1 MTISSILGFRG
12 VTTTTIS
19 PTASLGHRTPS
30 FNNAQHRGDIW
41 IHSDGWKG
49 GKKGDSAALSAL
61 TLLAFLFFLH
71 ILQSCL
77 QDMQDNNQPT
87 IVVANSARRE
97 EVPTMVAV
105 PIETPMPMPMPMPMP
120 APMQPMQAARAK
132 RSVPVEEQARH
143 LQRVQQQQQQ
153 HAKHSEEGWEIV
165 SVSSSKQR
173 FRPQPAR
180 KGQAPEAAPGAPAV
194 EVGLSPRITTSSSPL
209 SVVQD
214 EEDDDSLHEPVVSIT
229 PTPPRP
235 QGSRVEGPAMVR
247 VSTSSS
253 STEADGEYEDGSVSS
268 AEGGDEDASVT
279 RSSEVVA
286 NKQEEYELRAT
297 TERIETA
304 TVPVANVPVAV
315 PVAMLRPSITFVPLA
330 SNFRG
335 VFSMLAAPLLRMV
348 QPGGG
353 PGGGPLGGGLLGSS
367 LGAALGAG
375 LGQGLREG
383 LRAAMCCDLVVCE
396 AHRLGSIGGAIGE
409 RVATTVSTVVRWVCG
424 QSENEIR
431 EILEAAQRG
440 RAEGGDGCRHHIE
453 QCERRAGRRTP
464 VSTIAAL
471 LEAYVTGGRP

>member
-12 VTTTTIS
+12 ATTTTIS
-19 PTASLGHRTPS
+19 PTPSLGLGHRGPS
-30 FNNAQHRGDIW
+30 FHNAQHRGDIW

-77 QDMQDNNQPT
+77 QDMQDQNQPT
-87 IVVANSARRE
+87 IVVANGARRE

-105 PIETPMPMPMPMPMP
+105 PIETPMPMPMP
-120 APMQPMQAARAK
+120 APMQPMQTVQPGRTARSRRA
-132 RSVPVEEQARH
+132 RSAPAEEQARH
-143 LQRVQQQQQQ
+143 LQRVQQQ
-153 HAKHSEEGWEIV
+153 HKAKHGDEGWQIV
-165 SVSSSKQR
+165 SVSSNKQR
-173 FRPQPAR
+173 LRL
-180 KGQAPEAAPGAPAV
+180 KGQGPDTA
-194 EVGLSPRITTSSSPL
+194 LSPRITSSASPL
-209 SVVQD
+209 SAAQA
-214 EEDDDSLHEPVVSIT
+214 EEADDDREQVVSIT
-229 PTPPRP
+229 PAPPRP
-235 QGSRVEGPAMVR
+235 PPGSGERPAMVR
-247 VSTSSS
+247 VSTSSTS
-253 STEADGEYEDGSVSS
+253 SEEEDDEDGVS
-268 AEGGDEDASVT
+268 EDASDA
-279 RSSEVVA
+279 SASAEAVA
-286 NKQEEYELRAT
+286 NKQEEYDLRAT

-304 TVPVANVPVAV
+304 TTTVPAASAVPVAV
-315 PVAMLRPSITFVPLA
+315 PAVAVPMAVLRPGVTFVPLA
-330 SNFRG
+330 STFRG

-348 QPGGG
+348 QPAG
-353 PGGGPLGGGLLGSS
+353 GGGLGSG

-396 AHRLGSIGGAIGE
+396 AHRLGKITGAIGE

-424 QSENEIR
+424 QSENELLDATR
-431 EILEAAQRG
+431 SG
-440 RAEGGDGCRHHIE
+440 RAQGGDGCRRHIE